1 MKGKNNMNIKNFCK
15 SNKASIMI
23 WSGVAGLFSATIA
36 TIPMTMKATR
46 ALDKKKAETGKN
58 KLGFKDTFKTVWKYY
73 IPTAACTAVSIP
85 LIALGNKEYG
95 KKIVAYA
102 TYATATATSLQ
113 ELRNK
118 IPEIVGKDNAEKI
131 TKSVAQSHV
140 DKLPE
145 NKTIVVT
152 GKGKTLFY
160 EPITNQ
166 LFESDIQAIDKI
178 ANQLTAELKDSFN
191 GEIEFTQFLGRLGL
205 SGTGFTDNLVW
216 SNSRS
221 ALKGVVEVDYDVTS
235 SKDGQACFVLNYH
248 NLALR
253 ESNDN
258 LNYDWYTRCYECL

>member
-1 MKGKNNMNIKNFCK
+1 MGIKNFCK
-15 SNKASIMI
+15 TNEASILI
-23 WSGVAGLFSATIA
+23 WSGVGGLFASTIA

-58 KLGFKDTFKTVWKYY
+58 RLGFKDTFMTIWKYY
-73 IPTAACTAVSIP
+73 IPTAACTVISIP
-85 LIALGNKEYG
+85 LIAIGNKEYG

-118 IPEIVGKDNAEKI
+118 IPEVVGKDNAEKI
-131 TKSVAQSHV
+131 KKSVAQSQV

-166 LFESDIQAIDKI
+166 LFESDIQTITTI
-178 ANQLTAELKDSFN
+178 TNQLTAELRDSPD
-191 GEIEFTQFLGRLGL
+191 GEIDFTQFLGRLGL
-205 SGTGFTDNLVW
+205 MGNGLTDNLVW

-221 ALKGVVEVDYDVTS
+221 AIKGVVEVDHDITS

-253 ESNDN
+253 ESNYN
-258 LNYDWYTRCYECL
+258 LNYDWYSRCYECL

>member
-1 MKGKNNMNIKNFCK
+1 MNNFIKT
-15 SNKASIMI
+15 NKAGILI
-23 WSGVAGLFSATIA
+23 WSGVAGLFGATIA

-46 ALDKKKAETGKN
+46 ALDKKKSETGKN
-58 KLGFKDTFKTVWKYY
+58 KLGFKNTFKTVWKYY
-73 IPTAACTAVSIP
+73 IPTVACTAVSVP

-95 KKIVAYA
+95 KKIIAYA

-140 DKLPE
+140 DKLE

-166 LFESDIQAIDKI
+166 LFESDIQTVDKV
-178 ANQLTAELKDSFN
+178 ANQLSAELRDSVFS
-191 GEIEFTQFLGRLGL
+191 EICFTTFLDRLGL
-205 SGTGFTDNLVW
+205 SGNTITDNLVW
-216 SNSRS
+216 SNVRG
-221 ALKGVVEVDYDVTS
+221 AMKGIVEVDHDVVS
-235 SKDGQACFVLNYH
+235 SKDGQPCFVLNYG
-248 NLALR
+248 NLAIR
-253 ESNDN
+253 ESENGSLD
-258 LNYDWYTRCYECL
+258 YDWYTRCYECL